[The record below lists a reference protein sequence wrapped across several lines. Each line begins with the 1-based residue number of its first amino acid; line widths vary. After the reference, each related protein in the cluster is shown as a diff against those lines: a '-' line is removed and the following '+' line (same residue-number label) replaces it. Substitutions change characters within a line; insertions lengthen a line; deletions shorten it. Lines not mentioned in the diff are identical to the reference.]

1 MSIISRKD
9 DHLEICLSGKAVN
22 MRKTAGFEDVKLMY
36 DALPEMSLNDVN
48 ISCIFLGK
56 RMSAPF
62 YIDAMTGGSEKGG
75 KINKALATAAERAGI
90 GFALGSQRA
99 MIEKPE
105 LAKTYMVRDV
115 APNIPIIGNIGAAN
129 LRKPGMIQKIADAIK
144 EVGADAL
151 AIHLNP
157 IHELVQPEGERDF
170 RGTLNAIAETCD
182 VVDVPVI
189 AKEVGCGIS
198 GKVAKKLDK
207 AGVDMINVAGA
218 GGTSWPRVE
227 TVREGNSLFSRLSN
241 PIVSR
246 FSDSGTPTIIALAST
261 LKATKKPVI
270 VSGGVRG
277 GVDIGKALAMGA
289 SCAAAASP
297 FLVAWKENKLNET
310 IKRWKDELKTT
321 MLLTG
326 SKDIYELKK
335 QEIYVIGRMGDFLE
349 TAKLL

>member
-22 MRKTAGFEDVKLMY
+22 LRKTAGFEDVKLMY

-75 KINKALATAAERAGI
+75 KINKALAAAAERAGI

-105 LAKTYMVRDV
+105 LTKTYMVRDV

-129 LRKPGMIQKIADAIK
+129 LREPGMIKKIADAIK

-207 AGVDMINVAGA
+207 ADVDMINVAGA
-218 GGTSWPRVE
+218 GGTAWPRVE
-227 TVREGNSLFSRLSN
+227 TMRGGSKDML
-241 PIVSR
+241 R
-246 FSDSGTPTIIALAST
+246 FADSGMPTVIALAST

-277 GVDIGKALAMGA
+277 GVDIGKSLAMGA

-297 FLVAWKENKLNET
+297 FLVAWKEGKLNEV
-310 IKRWKDELKTT
+310 IKKWKDELKTT

-326 SKDIYELKK
+326 SKDIYSLKK
-335 QEIYVIGRMGDFLE
+335 QEIYVIGRTGDFLNS
-349 TAKLL
+349 AGLL

>member
-9 DHLEICLSGKAVN
+9 DHISICLSGKAVN
-22 MRKTAGFEDVKLMY
+22 ARKSPGFEDVKLIY
-36 DALPEMSLNDVN
+36 DALPELSINDV
-48 ISCIFLGK
+48 STTCIFLGK
-56 RMSAPF
+56 RVSAPF

-75 KINKALATAAERAGI
+75 KINKALAAGAERAGI

-99 MIEKPE
+99 MIQKPE
-105 LAKTYMVRDV
+105 MVKTYKVRDV

-129 LRKPGMIQKIADAIK
+129 LREPGMIQKVADAIK
-144 EVGADAL
+144 EVDADAL

-157 IHELVQPEGERDF
+157 LHEIVQPEGERNF
-170 RGTLNAIAETCD
+170 KGTNEAIEEACD
-182 VVDVPVI
+182 VIDVPVI

-198 GKVAKKLDK
+198 GKTAKRLDK
-207 AGVDMINVAGA
+207 SGVDMINVAGA

-227 TVREGNSLFSRLSN
+227 MMRGGSPEME
-241 PIVSR
+241 R
-246 FSDSGTPTIIALAST
+246 FTDSGTPTVIALAST

-277 GVDIGKALAMGA
+277 GVDIAKSLAMGA
-289 SCAAAASP
+289 NCAAAALP
-297 FLVAWKENKLNET
+297 FLLSWKNGNLNET

-326 SKDIYELKK
+326 SKDITALKK
-335 QEIYVIGRMGDFLE
+335 QEIYIIGKTGDYLNQ
-349 TAKLL
+349 AKLL

>member
-9 DHLEICLSGKAVN
+9 DHLDICLSGKAVN
-22 MRKTAGFEDVKLMY
+22 LRKTTGFEDVKIVY
-36 DALPEMSLNDVN
+36 DALPELSINDIN
-48 ISCIFLGK
+48 TSCTFLGK
-56 RMSAPF
+56 KMSAPF
-62 YIDAMTGGSEKGG
+62 YIDAMTGGSDKGG
-75 KINKALATAAERAGI
+75 KINKAIAAAAEKAEI

-99 MIEKPE
+99 MIENPK
-105 LAKTYMVRDV
+105 LKYTYQIRDV

-129 LRKPGMIQKIADAIK
+129 LKEPGMIQRVADALK
-144 EVGADAL
+144 EVDADAL

-157 IHELVQPEGERDF
+157 LHEIVQPEGVRDF
-170 RGTLNAIAETCD
+170 RGTLAAIEDACD
-182 VVDVPVI
+182 FIDVPII

-227 TVREGNSLFSRLSN
+227 LMRKGQKTLQ
-241 PIVSR
+241 R
-246 FSDSGTPTIIALAST
+246 FADSGIPTVIALAGT
-261 LKATKKPVI
+261 LRATKKPVI

-277 GVDIGKALAMGA
+277 GVDIAKALVMGA
-289 SCAAAASP
+289 SCAAAALP
-297 FLVAWKENKLNET
+297 FLQAWKENKLNET

-326 SKDIYELKK
+326 SMNIQELKK
-335 QEIYVIGRMGDFLE
+335 QEVYIIGKTADFLE
-349 TAKLL
+349 SAGIL